1 MNQENCAVVLETL
14 RKAAS
19 QDAEQLKPAEQQL
32 KCWETEKWF
41 YSALL
46 SIFSDHSVEVNVRW
60 LAVLYIKNG
69 IERYWRKTAT
79 NAISEEEKKVLRQK
93 MISNF
98 HEPLALQL
106 AVLVSK
112 VARFDCPTEWPEL
125 VPTLLQVVRNPD
137 DLPQQRSL
145 LVLHHVTKSLASKRL
160 AGDRRVFQE
169 LASNIFG
176 FILQL
181 WTSQTEAFLNQM
193 ANNQNN
199 VGITLEKSY
208 LCLKVLRKLVV
219 HGFKEPARVPE
230 ATMFLTLV
238 FQWMKPML
246 ECRKTLKCV
255 NPNLRIICEK
265 YVVLFTKVLHD
276 VLELHPFS
284 YIPFIKP
291 SLETAVSLCFTEAG
305 EGLLF
310 ERFIVQSLNL
320 IKAIV
325 SCAEYCPS
333 KIPDD
338 VQDPATMEAA
348 QIKMAFFTYSTV
360 TEMCR
365 RLVLHY
371 FLLTEEELATWDNDP
386 EGFASDGGGEAW
398 KFCLRQ
404 CSEVLFLTIFHEFR
418 ETLVPL
424 LLEMV
429 QGIQP
434 AEGSISF
441 QAMLNRDAV
450 YTAVGLAAFD
460 LHDELDFDNWF
471 LHVLIPELKVS
482 EPRYRIV
489 RRRVAWLI
497 GQWYLESYVSLLY
510 KLLQQVT
517 ECDTKVVNGLGA
529 QSERLHPFLL
539 PVVAFGVDV
548 RQSPHVYLLEDCL
561 DLWWALLANTRS
573 TSVELLQLAQYLFP
587 LFELGSEN
595 MKMCLQV
602 VQAYILLFPK
612 EFLQTYGDRLL
623 KATTDLVNDL
633 NREGM
638 LFVMRMVEL
647 VIRVFPEQGPQL
659 FYPLLVYAL
668 EECLEGE
675 KASMLT
681 SVCLSIISRVILH
694 CKSCFTKLLQEE
706 AQGKGCDAEEVFGN
720 LLDKWIEKM
729 PLVNPIEREK
739 LLALT
744 LTSILTSNSNA
755 VYERICGI
763 LLAIVEVLNDV
774 TKCDNLG
781 AQVDSLVMVDSEP
794 TPPNEEESEHDRRK
808 IELSRQDPVHTVA
821 LRDYLC
827 SQMRS
832 LRESLG
838 EHNFEELM
846 GQVDVE
852 TMQQLKTYLEGGTQP
867 NGGSAAH
874 PTIFTS
880 GNQDST
886 TTHHNQN
893 THPT

>member
-19 QDAEQLKPAEQQL
+19 QNAEQLKPAEQQL

-46 SIFSDHSVEVNVRW
+46 SIFSDHTVEVNVRW

-79 NAISEEEKKVLRQK
+79 KTVGEDEKKVLRQK

-98 HEPLALQL
+98 HEPVNQASRAAAFLQLALQL

-169 LASNIFG
+169 
-176 FILQL
+176 
-181 WTSQTEAFLNQM
+181 
-193 ANNQNN
+193 
-199 VGITLEKSY
+199 
-208 LCLKVLRKLVV
+208 
-219 HGFKEPARVPE
+219 
-230 ATMFLTLV
+230 
-238 FQWMKPML
+238 
-246 ECRKTLKCV
+246 
-255 NPNLRIICEK
+255 
-265 YVVLFTKVLHD
+265 
-276 VLELHPFS
+276 
-284 YIPFIKP
+284 
-291 SLETAVSLCFTEAG
+291 
-305 EGLLF
+305 
-310 ERFIVQSLNL
+310 
-320 IKAIV
+320 
-325 SCAEYCPS
+325 
-333 KIPDD
+333 
-338 VQDPATMEAA
+338 
-348 QIKMAFFTYSTV
+348 
-360 TEMCR
+360 
-365 RLVLHY
+365 
-371 FLLTEEELATWDNDP
+371 
-386 EGFASDGGGEAW
+386 
-398 KFCLRQ
+398 Q

-418 ETLVPL
+418 ETLAPL
-424 LLEMV
+424 LLEMI

-434 AEGSISF
+434 ADGTISF

-497 GQWYLESYVSLLY
+497 GQWVGVKMSPELRPVLY
-510 KLLQQVT
+510 KALIESLDPSEDLVISILHVTSFIIERVGSQIMPFAGDLVQYLPLLWETCGEHHMLRCAIVT
-517 ECDTKVVNGLGA
+517 TLVQVVNGLGA

-659 FYPLLVYAL
+659 FYPLLVHAL

-729 PLVNPIEREK
+729 PLVNPVEREK

-763 LLAIVEVLNDV
+763 LLAVVEVLNDV

-781 AQVDSLVMVDSEP
+781 AQVDSLVIMDNEP
-794 TPPNEEESEHDRRK
+794 IPPNEEESEHDRRK

-838 EHNFEELM
+838 ERNFEELM
-846 GQVDVE
+846 AQVDVE
-852 TMQQLKTYLEGGTQP
+852 TMQQLKTYLEGNSQT
-867 NGGSAAH
+867 NAGSAAYAAL
-874 PTIFTS
+874 FAS
-880 GNQDST
+880 GNQNITATLHTS
-886 TTHHNQN
+886 N

>member
-1 MNQENCAVVLETL
+1 
-14 RKAAS
+14 
-19 QDAEQLKPAEQQL
+19 
-32 KCWETEKWF
+32 
-41 YSALL
+41 
-46 SIFSDHSVEVNVRW
+46 
-60 LAVLYIKNG
+60 
-69 IERYWRKTAT
+69 
-79 NAISEEEKKVLRQK
+79 
-93 MISNF
+93 
-98 HEPLALQL
+98 
-106 AVLVSK
+106 
-112 VARFDCPTEWPEL
+112 
-125 VPTLLQVVRNPD
+125 
-137 DLPQQRSL
+137 
-145 LVLHHVTKSLASKRL
+145 
-160 AGDRRVFQE
+160 
-169 LASNIFG
+169 
-176 FILQL
+176 
-181 WTSQTEAFLNQM
+181 
-193 ANNQNN
+193 
-199 VGITLEKSY
+199 
-208 LCLKVLRKLVV
+208 
-219 HGFKEPARVPE
+219 
-230 ATMFLTLV
+230 
-238 FQWMKPML
+238 
-246 ECRKTLKCV
+246 
-255 NPNLRIICEK
+255 
-265 YVVLFTKVLHD
+265 
-276 VLELHPFS
+276 
-284 YIPFIKP
+284 
-291 SLETAVSLCFTEAG
+291 
-305 EGLLF
+305 
-310 ERFIVQSLNL
+310 
-320 IKAIV
+320 
-325 SCAEYCPS
+325 
-333 KIPDD
+333 
-338 VQDPATMEAA
+338 MEAA
-348 QIKMAFFTYSTV
+348 QIKMTFFTYATV

-404 CSEVLFLTIFHEFR
+404 CSEVVFLTIFHEFR
-418 ETLVPL
+418 ETLAPL
-424 LLEMV
+424 LLEMI

-497 GQWYLESYVSLLY
+497 GQWVGVKMSPELRPVLYKTLIDSLDPSEDLVVRLTAAGAVKADILCTRFVVPKNVRQYLESYVSLLY

-517 ECDTKVVNGLGA
+517 ECDTKISILHVTSFIIERVGSQIMPFAGDLVQYLPLLWETCGEHHMLRCAIVTTLVQVVNGLGA
-529 QSERLHPFLL
+529 QSERLHPFLV

-587 LFELGSEN
+587 LFELGTEN

-623 KATTDLVNDL
+623 KATTDLVCDL

-638 LFVMRMVEL
+638 LFIMRMVEL

-659 FYPLLVYAL
+659 FYPLLVHAL

-729 PLVNPIEREK
+729 PLVNPVEREK

-744 LTSILTSNSNA
+744 LTSILTSNSN
-755 VYERICGI
+755 ESGFRF
-763 LLAIVEVLNDV
+763 
-774 TKCDNLG
+774 LG
-781 AQVDSLVMVDSEP
+781 AILFVYS
-794 TPPNEEESEHDRRK
+794 
-808 IELSRQDPVHTVA
+808 LSRQDPVHTVA

-852 TMQQLKTYLEGGTQP
+852 TMQQLKTYLEGGNQS
-867 NGGSAAH
+867 NGGGAVHAALFASA
-874 PTIFTS
+874 
-880 GNQDST
+880 NLNST
-886 TTHHNQN
+886 TTHHAPN
-893 THPT
+893 THQT